1 MFPLSFSTHFP
12 STLLLCWLA
21 SIICKDFVNC
31 KSEIT
36 GDSFLL
42 FENQTCLI
50 IFQVCRNYLNV
61 NIILLK
67 EWGVVVLSKIR
78 CKHGHFPNTPENWP
92 SINTTL
98 QFLFVVKSVYKVLSV
113 CLCICLS
120 VHLSSSIALVRLLNT
135 HFQEIGYN

>member
-98 QFLFVVKSVYKVLSV
+98 NFYLWLNLFIKFYLSV
-113 CLCICLS
+113 CVSAYLS
-120 VHLSSSIALVRLLNT
+120 IYHHLSLLLGSWIPI
-135 HFQEIGYN
+135 FRK